1 MSVNSHGSFPPPTPS
16 ARSNFTTR
24 STERDFDSDLT
35 QDLAPDSAFDLDGTG
50 NAINEEDAVHFCL
63 LAEFDIDAGATLAH
77 QYPYPTGTDEHRLAE
92 LMLPDGAHLR
102 AEDWTIFY
110 LGQTPSSAV
119 APMLSH
125 ESSTS
130 ISTESSATTENNRN
144 SVMPLDR
151 ATRGVAGSG
160 GGLLYVLN
168 CVRMKE
174 DKKMRRGAM
183 VKAMAICTP
192 NPYIGIYKPL
202 LLLALEEY
210 FLSPSPEILAR
221 LFDSANAIST
231 VGMPRF
237 TRYERI
243 LLRSSERKDLFEEK
257 FGITQPD
264 SGTKEIFEDLSS
276 EPGHG
281 SNSVDD
287 HEGVRPRNGSGSVSG
302 GPSTTTAAMSS
313 KSNHRKTL
321 SSSSGVRMVR
331 KGSASSQTQSPFHLA
346 TPPSK
351 EGRLTPD
358 IDQGRRKGVPRD
370 THFFETE
377 ARFKKITVPIRI
389 PMTVFDEDVGD
400 YSLIELVQTFSHN
413 ITPFPPPY
421 HPHLHTNG
429 SMTHPIILILNAM
442 LAHKRVMFLGHG
454 LPANQV
460 ARMVLA
466 ACALGSGCGQVLRG
480 VTSCAFPYANL
491 ASLDILEEFSGF
503 VAGVTNPRFEELPTT
518 WDVLCN
524 LETGKITVS
533 KNLQPSTL
541 SNPSAG
547 GSGVTG
553 GTVNSSNVGSMRSG
567 RSSETSLAGSSMIK
581 VEDDPSTTSGT
592 PQAKMN
598 SIAKSDCIDNQF
610 MDEIL
615 SAMASHYG
623 ESNIRLR
630 FIDYLNRFVRIASHQ
645 EYSQAGSTKIGY
657 PSISFR
663 DQHPT
668 VLGSGVVFADEQGKQ
683 REMWANAHRVEA
695 WRKTRSYK
703 LFAKD
708 WQSRLKRRSIGFD
721 VQHQI
726 ARLRLA
732 KNMSDAEAEAIFL
745 ALNNGIRNYD
755 QVIELL
761 THLPAHWGGLMPI
774 ANGLF
779 HRWVGVRE
787 NALELL
793 ITLQQYPV
801 GKHAVSSMNYFHRKS
816 FMSLLE
822 KREQMI
828 RRQRDQEV
836 ERVRQ
841 QEEEFLRQHRQQ
853 EQQRHKEDPN
863 GWTTSNNTRITGD
876 ADTDARFEYGNENE
890 DDDAKDYE
898 RSPDGTVLADRK
910 DITPQRGV
918 NLDPHST
925 AEMASQQTQTQM

>member
-1 MSVNSHGSFPPPTPS
+1 MSVTSHTSFPPPAPS
-16 ARSNFTTR
+16 ARSKFTTQP
-24 STERDFDSDLT
+24 TERDFDSDLT
-35 QDLAPDSAFDLDGTG
+35 HDFGDPNFDIDGIGTTG
-50 NAINEEDAVHFCL
+50 AEAGLGDTGTEEEAVHFCL

-102 AEDWTIFY
+102 PEDWTVFY
-110 LGQTPSSAV
+110 LGQTPSSAI

-125 ESSTS
+125 ESSS
-130 ISTESSATTENNRN
+130 RISLESDKRASM
-144 SVMPLDR
+144 MPSDR
-151 ATRGVAGSG
+151 ATRGVSG

-210 FLSPSPEILAR
+210 FISPSPEILAR

-231 VGMPRF
+231 AGMPRL

-243 LLRSSERKDLFEEK
+243 LLRCSERKDLFEEK
-257 FGITQPD
+257 FGVIEVNTGTQ
-264 SGTKEIFEDLSS
+264 EVFQDLPSEYGQRYVSTSS
-276 EPGHG
+276 EG
-281 SNSVDD
+281 SETLKDSV
-287 HEGVRPRNGSGSVSG
+287 NGRSGSG
-302 GPSTTTAAMSS
+302 GPNSTSTSTTTSTS
-313 KSNHRKTL
+313 GHRKTL

-331 KGSASSQTQSPFHLA
+331 KGSASSSQFYLA

-351 EGRLTPD
+351 EGRSTPEVGYGESTKR
-358 IDQGRRKGVPRD
+358 IGVPRD

-400 YSLIELVQTFSHN
+400 YSLIELVQTFSH
-413 ITPFPPPY
+413 IVTPFPPPY

-429 SMTHPIILILNAM
+429 SSTHPIILILNAM

-480 VTSCAFPYANL
+480 MTSCAFPYANL

-518 WDVLCN
+518 WDILCN
-524 LETGKITVS
+524 LETGRVTVS
-533 KNLQPSTL
+533 KNLQST
-541 SNPSAG
+541 
-547 GSGVTG
+547 
-553 GTVNSSNVGSMRSG
+553 NVGSIRSG
-567 RSSETSLAGSSMIK
+567 RSSETSLGSGSLIK
-581 VEDDPSTTSGT
+581 VEDDPSTTTNT

-598 SIAKSDCIDNQF
+598 SIAKSDCVDNQF
-610 MDEIL
+610 MDEII
-615 SAMASHYG
+615 SAMSSHYG

-630 FIDYLNRFVRIASHQ
+630 FVDYLNRFVRIAAHQ
-645 EYSQAGSTKIGY
+645 EYIQTGSTRIGY
-657 PSISFR
+657 PSVAYR
-663 DQHPT
+663 DGQ
-668 VLGSGVVFADEQGKQ
+668 LGSGAVFADEQSKN
-683 REMWANAHRVEA
+683 RELWANAHRVEA
-695 WRKTRSYK
+695 WRKTGSYK

-708 WQSRLKRRSIGFD
+708 WQSRMKKRSVEFD

-726 ARLRLA
+726 ARLRSA
-732 KNMSDAEAEAIFL
+732 KNMSDAEAETIFN
-745 ALNNGIRNYD
+745 ALNNGINDYD
-755 QVIELL
+755 QVVELL

-779 HRWVGVRE
+779 HRWTGVRE
-787 NALELL
+787 NALDLL
-793 ITLQQYPV
+793 ITIQQYPV
-801 GKHAVSSMNYFHRKS
+801 GRHAISSMNYFHRKALI
-816 FMSLLE
+816 SLLE
-822 KREQMI
+822 RREANYI
-828 RRQRDQEV
+828 RFNSPTLSNFSSNV
-836 ERVRQ
+836 NTNTNATT
-841 QEEEFLRQHRQQ
+841 
-853 EQQRHKEDPN
+853 N
-863 GWTTSNNTRITGD
+863 GWSTSD
-876 ADTDARFEYGNENE
+876 H
-890 DDDAKDYE
+890 
-898 RSPDGTVLADRK
+898 SPATVQGGSTNV
-910 DITPQRGV
+910 TPQQGV
-918 NLDPHST
+918 SKVIKAFLD
-925 AEMASQQTQTQM
+925 

>member
-1 MSVNSHGSFPPPTPS
+1 MSVTSHTSFPPPTPS
-16 ARSNFTTR
+16 ARSNFTIQ

-35 QDLAPDSAFDLDGTG
+35 HDLGIDSTFDLDGNIG
-50 NAINEEDAVHFCL
+50 NSNNNDEESVHFCL

-110 LGQTPSSAV
+110 LGQTPSSAI
-119 APMLSH
+119 APLLSH
-125 ESSTS
+125 ETTTTKDGRMSIDSSSASVSVDDKRTS
-130 ISTESSATTENNRN
+130 I
-144 SVMPLDR
+144 MPLDR

-221 LFDSANAIST
+221 LYDSANAIST
-231 VGMPRF
+231 AGMPRL

-243 LLRSSERKDLFEEK
+243 LLRSSERKDLLEEK
-257 FGITQPD
+257 FGLTEPLTGTEENFEEIASETGHIFLEGTQESLP
-264 SGTKEIFEDLSS
+264 
-276 EPGHG
+276 
-281 SNSVDD
+281 
-287 HEGVRPRNGSGSVSG
+287 RPASGS
-302 GPSTTTAAMSS
+302 AM
-313 KSNHRKTL
+313 SNHRKTL
-321 SSSSGVRMVR
+321 SSSSGIRMGMVR
-331 KGSASSQTQSPFHLA
+331 KGSSGSTSQAHLA

-358 IDQGRRKGVPRD
+358 TGTNYSYANPTIADQHNHTKRKGVPRD

-400 YSLIELVQTFSHN
+400 YSIIELVQTFSHN

-421 HPHLHTNG
+421 HSYLHTNG
-429 SMTHPIILILNAM
+429 SLTHPIILILNAI
-442 LAHKRVMFLGHG
+442 LSNKRIMFLGHG

-460 ARMVLA
+460 ARMVLS

-480 VTSCAFPYANL
+480 LTSIAFPYANL
-491 ASLDILEEFSGF
+491 ASLDILEEFHSGF
-503 VAGVTNPRFEELPTT
+503 IAGVTNPRFEELPQT
-518 WDVLCN
+518 WDILCN

-533 KNLQPSTL
+533 KNLQSSTT
-541 SNPSAG
+541 STS
-547 GSGVTG
+547 
-553 GTVNSSNVGSMRSG
+553 SSNSNNTSTANGSLSSRENHSSHVGSMRSG
-567 RSSETSLAGSSMIK
+567 RSSETSLGGNSSIIK
-581 VEDDPSTTSGT
+581 VEDDPNTISNT

-598 SIAKSDCIDNQF
+598 STAKADCIDNQF

-615 SAMASHYG
+615 SATTSHYG

-630 FIDYLNRFVRIASHQ
+630 FIDYLNRFVRIASYQ
-645 EYSQAGSTKIGY
+645 EYVSTGTTKIGY
-657 PSISFR
+657 PSIPYR
-663 DQHPT
+663 ENGN
-668 VLGSGVVFADEQGKQ
+668 LGSGVVFSDEQSKQ
-683 REMWANAHRVEA
+683 RELWANMHRVEA
-695 WRKTRSYK
+695 WRKTSSYK
-703 LFAKD
+703 LYAKD
-708 WQSRLKRRSIGFD
+708 WQSRLKKRSVGFD
-721 VQHQI
+721 VHYQI

-732 KNMSDAEAEAIFL
+732 KNMSDSEAEAIFS
-745 ALNNGIRNYD
+745 ALNNGIKNYD

-761 THLPAHWGGLMPI
+761 THLPTHWGGLMPI

-779 HRWVGVRE
+779 HRWLGVRE

-816 FMSLLE
+816 FIQLPE
-822 KREQMI
+822 KREINI
-828 RRQRDQEV
+828 RRQREQEM
-836 ERVRQ
+836 ERIRL
-841 QEEEFLRQHRQQ
+841 QEEEYVR
-853 EQQRHKEDPN
+853 
-863 GWTTSNNTRITGD
+863 
-876 ADTDARFEYGNENE
+876 
-890 DDDAKDYE
+890 
-898 RSPDGTVLADRK
+898 
-910 DITPQRGV
+910 
-918 NLDPHST
+918 NLQ
-925 AEMASQQTQTQM
+925 SQ

>member
-1 MSVNSHGSFPPPTPS
+1 MSINSHTSLPPPTPS
-16 ARSNFTTR
+16 SRSNFTTQT
-24 STERDFDSDLT
+24 TERDFDSDLT
-35 QDLAPDSAFDLDGTG
+35 QDLAPDLAFELDGSG
-50 NAINEEDAVHFCL
+50 NVMNEEEAVHFCL

-119 APMLSH
+119 APVLSH
-125 ESSTS
+125 ESSMR

-144 SVMPLDR
+144 SVLPLDR

-210 FLSPSPEILAR
+210 FMSPSPEILAR

-231 VGMPRF
+231 AGMPRL

-257 FGITQPD
+257 FGISEPM
-264 SGTKEIFEDLSS
+264 SGTQEMFEDLSS
-276 EPGHG
+276 EPGHETIPDGNENSKFRDG
-281 SNSVDD
+281 SA
-287 HEGVRPRNGSGSVSG
+287 SG
-302 GPSTTTAAMSS
+302 GTSSSATTTSL

-321 SSSSGVRMVR
+321 SSSSGVARMIR
-331 KGSASSQTQSPFHLA
+331 KGSASSQTHSPFHLA

-351 EGRLTPD
+351 EGRLTPE
-358 IDQGRRKGVPRD
+358 IDKGRRKGVPRD

-377 ARFKKITVPIRI
+377 ARFKKITVPVRI

-429 SMTHPIILILNAM
+429 SMTHPIILLLNAM

-480 VTSCAFPYANL
+480 VTSSAFPYANL

-533 KNLQPSTL
+533 KNLQS
-541 SNPSAG
+541 SNPLTASSI
-547 GSGVTG
+547 GSTG
-553 GTVNSSNVGSMRSG
+553 GTINSSNVGSLRSG
-567 RSSETSLAGSSMIK
+567 RSSETSLGNSSMIK

-615 SAMASHYG
+615 SATTSHYG

-645 EYSQAGSTKIGY
+645 EYSQTGSTKIGY

-663 DQHPT
+663 DSNPNT
-668 VLGSGVVFADEQGKQ
+668 LGSGVVFADEQGKQ
-683 REMWANAHRVEA
+683 REMWANVHRIEA

-708 WQSRLKRRSIGFD
+708 WQSRLKRRSVEFD
-721 VQHQI
+721 IQHQI

-732 KNMSDAEAEAIFL
+732 KNMSDTEAEAIFS

-761 THLPAHWGGLMPI
+761 THLPTHWGGLMPI

-779 HRWVGVRE
+779 HRWIGVRE
-787 NALELL
+787 TALELL

-801 GKHAVSSMNYFHRKS
+801 GKHAVYSMNYFHRKA
-816 FMSLLE
+816 FISLLE
-822 KREQMI
+822 KREI
-828 RRQRDQEV
+828 KIKRQREKEI
-836 ERVRQ
+836 ERIKQ
-841 QEEEFLRQHRQQ
+841 QEEDLLRHHHQYQKDSPSFNQNEWTSTINTESNH
-853 EQQRHKEDPN
+853 ESSPN
-863 GWTTSNNTRITGD
+863 
-876 ADTDARFEYGNENE
+876 
-890 DDDAKDYE
+890 
-898 RSPDGTVLADRK
+898 GTVLGDRK
-910 DITPQRGV
+910 DITPQR
-918 NLDPHST
+918 
-925 AEMASQQTQTQM
+925 